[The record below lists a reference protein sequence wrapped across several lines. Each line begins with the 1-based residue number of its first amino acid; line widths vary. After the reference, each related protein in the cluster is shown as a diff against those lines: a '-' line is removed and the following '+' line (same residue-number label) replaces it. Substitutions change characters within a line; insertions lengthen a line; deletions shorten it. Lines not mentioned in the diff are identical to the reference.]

1 MIAHC
6 PVAPPVRVPHLMPF
20 HIQYS
25 GPALVSTY
33 FRIQPV
39 PLPESHP
46 CFPRSA
52 AVETQMGSNFTSTTA
67 ASEENDRI
75 PAVSTVVTATGEI
88 KTETEPDAKQPSLR
102 SLRPGPIERLS
113 GSAKRFISSFRGRT
127 EVPLPKG
134 YTDLVLRGDAEGQTQ
149 MTTAS
154 EAKRRPGRMLR
165 RQVPEEVPEDD
176 NMEGILP
183 PEEDR
188 PVRVLKPSSMFDS
201 FVLWHPDIPVDEEM
215 DEYLRS
221 GSTLLLKDVLCSLYH
236 SPVLF

>member
-1 MIAHC
+1 M
-6 PVAPPVRVPHLMPF
+6 
-20 HIQYS
+20 
-25 GPALVSTY
+25 
-33 FRIQPV
+33 
-39 PLPESHP
+39 
-46 CFPRSA
+46 
-52 AVETQMGSNFTSTTA
+52 SNIS
-67 ASEENDRI
+67 
-75 PAVSTVVTATGEI
+75 
-88 KTETEPDAKQPSLR
+88 
-102 SLRPGPIERLS
+102 SLRPLRPDPIERLS

-127 EVPLPKG
+127 EVPLSKG
-134 YTDLVLRGDAEGQTQ
+134 YTSLVLRGGAEGRTQ
-149 MTTAS
+149 MTTTS

-236 SPVLF
+236 SPVLFKLTNLDPDPSQRTSSNVIGVYTDHQDIIGLCLHS